1 LSGKIVKAYMLI
13 VTSVG
18 KEHDVIKELKKVP
31 GITSTDVVYGEFDI
45 IVKIEGSL
53 AIIDRANAEIRK
65 TSNVLRT
72 VTLVAH

>member
-53 AIIDRANAEIRK
+53 ATVDRANAEIRK
-65 TSNVLRT
+65 TPNVLRT

>member
-1 LSGKIVKAYMLI
+1 MSGKIVKAYMLI

-18 KEHDVIKELKKVP
+18 KEHNVIKELKKVP

-53 AIIDRANAEIRK
+53 VTIDRANAEIRK

>member
-53 AIIDRANAEIRK
+53 ATVDRANAEIRK

>member
-1 LSGKIVKAYMLI
+1 MSGKIVKAYMLI

>member
-1 LSGKIVKAYMLI
+1 MLI

>member
-18 KEHDVIKELKKVP
+18 KEHNVIKELKKVP

-53 AIIDRANAEIRK
+53 VTIDRANAEIRK